1 MQAGPSTIVHT
12 YVGGGV
18 AYEFFEDLTFG
29 SGYRGGS
36 VSIGVTD
43 QAYVHKFVSAGIGSI
58 RKGSFAGQQFTA
70 TDAVYT
76 SHSGELLL
84 TIPNHGLSTSDTV
97 GIVNGGLVFKC
108 SKDNYFSNHPYPR
121 AVSKTSFPNS
131 DPVSGIQTAIISVTT
146 DTILL
151 NVGAGGG
158 GGTGAEIS
166 AVVGAGGTLAFTIDN
181 PGSGYVNPEIIIP
194 EPNYD
199 NLPIIGVSRRAEG
212 ATTDTGSNLLLDVEV
227 SAAATTVGIGST
239 LFEIKNFKVA
249 RDGHSFKVGDKFKPI
264 GLVTASHL
272 SKPINE
278 FELEVIEIFNDKF
291 SAWQFGEIDFI
302 DSIKNLQDGSRTRF
316 PLYFNG
322 QLLSFQKDPS
332 VVDSDEI
339 DLDAVLL
346 IFVNG
351 VLQKPGESYF
361 FNEGGTTFIFKEAP
375 TAETFPGAND
385 NDKVDIF
392 FYKGEEG
399 VDVDIVDIQESV
411 KIGDE
416 LRVFKSPL
424 TNTVGLTT
432 TQQNERVIKEIVN
445 ANTVETDIYSGT
457 GVDEL
462 NKKPIRWTKQ
472 KTDIRV
478 GNEIISKAR
487 PSIEPQIY
495 PTAKIIGN
503 ITTNSGIGAGI
514 NDGIFVDN
522 ANSFF
527 YEKGNHIEAQR
538 HVEPLSAL
546 KYDLTINQVDAL
558 LTSGTINVGASATA
572 IVSAAGTISID
583 VTNVG
588 SGYLSAPSIS
598 IRPPIGSGTTTG
610 IGSTAFATTTIT
622 NGSISNTSLT
632 AVGFGYTRS
641 NPPEVII
648 ELPTFQTE
656 KITSIS
662 NVQGF
667 SGIITGITTTT
678 VSGQT
683 ALKFFFRAEKAG
695 TNTNDLAVGYPILIS
710 DTRVGNGIVSVD
722 THNSSIVG
730 IGTTFLDNIYIVH
743 ARNAQGNE
751 NGEIICNVQNGSDIG
766 GISTTGFY
774 NVTTVGLTTS
784 LGRLSWGTLYNASR
798 DSSPISIGVTGL
810 TINSG
815 LTTLPTIQRK
825 HYATSSL
832 KGLRSSGSIRV
843 FGL

>member
-1 MQAGPSTIVHT
+1 M
-12 YVGGGV
+12 
-18 AYEFFEDLTFG
+18 
-29 SGYRGGS
+29 
-36 VSIGVTD
+36 
-43 QAYVHKFVSAGIGSI
+43 
-58 RKGSFAGQQFTA
+58 
-70 TDAVYT
+70 
-76 SHSGELLL
+76 
-84 TIPNHGLSTSDTV
+84 
-97 GIVNGGLVFKC
+97 
-108 SKDNYFSNHPYPR
+108 
-121 AVSKTSFPNS
+121 
-131 DPVSGIQTAIISVTT
+131 
-146 DTILL
+146 
-151 NVGAGGG
+151 
-158 GGTGAEIS
+158 
-166 AVVGAGGTLAFTIDN
+166 
-181 PGSGYVNPEIIIP
+181 
-194 EPNYD
+194 
-199 NLPIIGVSRRAEG
+199 
-212 ATTDTGSNLLLDVEV
+212 
-227 SAAATTVGIGST
+227 
-239 LFEIKNFKVA
+239 
-249 RDGHSFKVGDKFKPI
+249 
-264 GLVTASHL
+264 
-272 SKPINE
+272 
-278 FELEVIEIFNDKF
+278 
-291 SAWQFGEIDFI
+291 
-302 DSIKNLQDGSRTRF
+302 
-316 PLYFNG
+316 
-322 QLLSFQKDPS
+322 
-332 VVDSDEI
+332 DSDEI

-399 VDVDIVDIQESV
+399 VDVDIVDIQESI

-416 LRVFKSPL
+416 LRVMKSPL

-432 TQQNERVIKEIVN
+432 TQQNERLVKEILN
-445 ANTVETDIYSGT
+445 ANTLETDIYSGR
-457 GVDEL
+457 GVDET

-478 GNEIISKAR
+478 GNEVISKAR

-503 ITTNSGIGAGI
+503 VTSSSGIGADVS
-514 NDGIFVDN
+514 DGIFVDN

-558 LTSGTINVGASATA
+558 LTSGVINVGASATA

-598 IRPPIGSGTTTG
+598 IRPPIGSGTTIG

-622 NGSISNTSLT
+622 NGSISDTPLT
-632 AVGFGYTRS
+632 AVGFGYNQS

-648 ELPTFQTE
+648 ELPPFQTD

-667 SGIITGITTTT
+667 SGIITGITTTLNG
-678 VSGQT
+678 GQT

-710 DTRVGNGIVSVD
+710 DTRVGNGVISVD

-743 ARNAQGNE
+743 ARNTQGNE
-751 NGEIICNVQNGSDIG
+751 NGEIICNVQNGSNIG

-784 LGRLSWGTLYNASR
+784 LGRLSWGRIYNASR
-798 DSSPISIGVTGL
+798 SSSPVSIGVTGL
-810 TINSG
+810 SVNAG
-815 LTTLPTIQRK
+815 LTTFPTIQRK
-825 HYATSSL
+825 HYSTSSL